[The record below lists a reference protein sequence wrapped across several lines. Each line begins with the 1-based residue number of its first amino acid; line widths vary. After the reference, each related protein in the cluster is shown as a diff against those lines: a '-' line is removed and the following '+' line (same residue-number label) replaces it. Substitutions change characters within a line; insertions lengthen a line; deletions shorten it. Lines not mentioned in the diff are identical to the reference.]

1 MQFQFKI
8 ILADSIEIVV
18 PLVKKMSKE
27 SITEALLLERFKEM
41 VSQNYEC
48 IGVYD
53 GDKLMGVS
61 GLWFCTRHYSGRSV
75 ELDHVF
81 IDDAYRNKG
90 LGTLFINWIENYV
103 KSKGF
108 QAIELNA
115 YIDNEPSQKFYERDG
130 FQKLGYHFVKVIG

>member
-61 GLWFCTRHYSGRSV
+61 GLCFCTRHYSGRSV

>member
-1 MQFQFKI
+1 MQIQFKI
-8 ILADSIEIVV
+8 IPAESIDIVV
-18 PLVKKMSKE
+18 PLVKKMSKPLI
-27 SITEALLLERFKEM
+27 SEAILSERFKEM

-53 GDKLMGVS
+53 ANKLIGVS

-81 IDDAYRNKG
+81 IEDPYRNKG
-90 LGTLFINWIENYV
+90 LGTQFINWIENYV
-103 KSKGF
+103 KSKGY
-108 QAIELNA
+108 QVIELNA

-130 FQKLGYHFVKVIG
+130 FQKLGYHFVKVVI